1 MPAAILPRPVTPSPT
16 LSDIPLSALLIAL
29 LVLLVLSGFFS
40 MSETAMMA
48 ANRYRL
54 RHLASQ
60 GHRGAKLA
68 LSLLGKTDQLLG
80 VILLG
85 NTLINAAAATLTS
98 YIALALFGE
107 GKWAL
112 EIGTLCVTFGLLV
125 ISEISPKVV
134 GATHADK
141 LTPAI
146 SFILTP
152 MLRVV
157 APLIWFINLFV
168 SALLST
174 FRLKPQL
181 DHEAPKLSPEELRT
195 MVLEAGH
202 FIPPKHQSI
211 LLNLFDL
218 ERITVEDVMTPR
230 GQIEAID
237 LDTPWEMTLEQ
248 LSTAYHGRIVV
259 YRGELNNVIG
269 LLQLRRVVGML
280 RQGKLTRDNIEEAI
294 LPPYFIP
301 AATPVFVQLQYF
313 QENRQRAGLVVDEYG
328 EIQGLVTLEDIIEE
342 IIGEFTTSTPA
353 PGELAWDENGTVL
366 VEGSRPLRDL
376 NRKLGLDLPLDGPKT
391 LNGLI
396 IEHFQDIPETA
407 VSLKIDGIPME
418 IIQTQDRSVKMVRV
432 FRPLN

>member
-1 MPAAILPRPVTPSPT
+1 M
-16 LSDIPLSALLIAL
+16 SDIPLSALLVAL

-98 YIALALFGE
+98 YIALALFGN

-168 SALLST
+168 SALLSS

-181 DHEAPKLSPEELRT
+181 GHEAPKLSPEELRT

-237 LDTPWEMTLEQ
+237 LDNPWETTQEQ
-248 LSTAYHGRIVV
+248 LSTTYHGRVVV
-259 YRGELNNVIG
+259 YRGELNNITG
-269 LLQLRRVVGML
+269 MLHLRRVVGML
-280 RQGKLTRDNIEEAI
+280 RQGELTRDNIEEAI

-301 AATPVFVQLQYF
+301 AATPVFTQLQYF

-342 IIGEFTTSTPA
+342 IIGEFTTSTPSI
-353 PGELAWDENGTVL
+353 GELAWDENGSVL

-376 NRKLGLDLPLDGPKT
+376 NRKLGLDLPLAGPKT

-396 IEHFQDIPETA
+396 IEHFQDIPEAA
-407 VSLKIDGIPME
+407 VSLKIAGIPME

-432 FRPLN
+432 FRPLP